1 MFKYIYKIGLVIL
14 SLTMFTACNDDNGPE
29 DIFGEDANT
38 RLEKEA
44 AELRTLLKS
53 SPEGWKMTYFT
64 DDPRYTDNTQQLGGW
79 NFIFK
84 MTDDKNVTMISD
96 YSAETLVPKTS
107 EYQIILGS
115 VTKLSFATKN
125 HIHVLSDAVN
135 FPISGLSGKGYKG
148 DFEFLYYGQEGEDI
162 ILRSNRFQIEIRLTK
177 ATAQDWTDLDTVR
190 QNLTPLNDVDIT
202 LEINQGGEISE
213 YPISYNSAA
222 RFATNTV
229 NSNLSF
235 GVAPML
241 NGLQAIKPIPVGN
254 QEAINFIYDAN
265 NNWYIA
271 ELDNGNTAKI
281 VLDTPDPTAHLFEG
295 DYYFSFQV
303 ASGTPS
309 LNSTGAFVTAY
320 NEASQNII
328 TSTDVNV
335 ELFGFFIV
343 PSGNNIQ
350 YIFYDESTPNDP
362 FSLVVRNITYS
373 IDTTND
379 RIIISGNGGWQ
390 NPNFEPLLQPLE
402 DVIFNPDGLK
412 IIDTGNSFNQ
422 GNVYGFRSYNDSD
435 SVFYTWTIPL

>member
-64 DDPRYTDNTQQLGGW
+64 DDPRYTDNAQQLGGW

-84 MTDDKNVTMISD
+84 MTDDKNVTMVSD

-135 FPISGLSGKGYKG
+135 YPFSGLSGKGYKG

-229 NSNLSF
+229 NPDLSF

-241 NGLQAIKPIPVGN
+241 NGLQVIKPIPVGN

-281 VLDTPDPTAHLFEG
+281 VLDTPDPTAHLFEDFNLFTFQRLEALLGAPTTNGYAEIFVQAMDNVTSSKG
-295 DYYFSFQV
+295 DD
-303 ASGTPS
+303 
-309 LNSTGAFVTAY
+309 LM
-320 NEASQNII
+320 
-328 TSTDVNV
+328 
-335 ELFGFFIV
+335 GFFII
-343 PSGNNIQ
+343 PGNNRIQ
-350 YIFYDESTPNDP
+350 YLLYDANNNRIDIT
-362 FSLVVRNITYS
+362 RNISYT

-379 RIIISGNGGWQ
+379 RIILSDNGNWSDSSY
-390 NPNFEPLLQPLE
+390 ESLLQPL
-402 DVIFNPDGLK
+402 DDLLLHPDGFK
-412 IIDTGNSFNQ
+412 IIDTGNSDQN
-422 GNVYGFRSYNDSD
+422 GPIYGFRLFSD
-435 SVFYTWTIPL
+435 SSIVFATYGVL